1 MSPSITSNLIPNT
14 LGFSGEQH
22 AAVALG
28 KRLSLIIQAYFGAIF
43 TGNPQ
48 YLQGRYVGWLLEF
61 EFIGLS
67 RYINLGIA
75 TVLNKMVGCG
85 S

>member
-1 MSPSITSNLIPNT
+1 MFICIPNT

-22 AAVALG
+22 AAVAFG
-28 KRLSLIIQAYFGAIF
+28 KPLSLIIQAYFGAIF

-48 YLQGRYVGWLLEF
+48 YLQGRYVGWFLEF

>member
-1 MSPSITSNLIPNT
+1 MPNT

-22 AAVALG
+22 DAVAF
-28 KRLSLIIQAYFGAIF
+28 LSLIIQAYFGAIF

-48 YLQGRYVGWLLEF
+48 YLQGRYVGWSLET

-67 RYINLGIA
+67 
-75 TVLNKMVGCG
+75 
-85 S
+85 

>member
-1 MSPSITSNLIPNT
+1 MFIILIPNT

-22 AAVALG
+22 AALVVN
-28 KRLSLIIQAYFGAIF
+28 RLSLIIQAYFGEIF

-48 YLQGRYVGWLLEF
+48 YLQGRYVGWSLET

-67 RYINLGIA
+67 
-75 TVLNKMVGCG
+75 
-85 S
+85 

>member
-22 AAVALG
+22 DAVAF
-28 KRLSLIIQAYFGAIF
+28 LSLIIQAYFGAIF

-48 YLQGRYVGWLLEF
+48 YLQGRYVGLSLET
-61 EFIGLS
+61 EFIGL
-67 RYINLGIA
+67 N
-75 TVLNKMVGCG
+75 
-85 S
+85 

>member
-1 MSPSITSNLIPNT
+1 MSPSIISNLIPNT

-22 AAVALG
+22 DAVAF
-28 KRLSLIIQAYFGAIF
+28 LSLIIQAYFGAIF

-48 YLQGRYVGWLLEF
+48 YLQGRYLGWFLEF

>member
-1 MSPSITSNLIPNT
+1 MFNCIPSN

-22 AAVALG
+22 DAVTF
-28 KRLSLIIQAYFGAIF
+28 LSLIIQAYFGAIF

-48 YLQGRYVGWLLEF
+48 YLQGRYFGWFLEF